1 MSVIRDKNGAGLM
14 ARAFAEIAF
23 TPKVRAVQKSMGSAG
38 SYAAF
43 LDPEADR
50 SDRLGDAEAD
60 FIAARDGF
68 YQATISESGWPYV
81 QFRGGPAGFV
91 KVLDEKTIAYA
102 DFRGNRQYLSAGN
115 LDGNDRVSLILM
127 DYPNRRRLKIW
138 GRAKLVDAKD
148 DPQLLARL
156 QDKSYRGLPERAVV
170 ISVEAVDW
178 NCPQHIPQR
187 LTMQELEPL
196 ISPLRD
202 EIDRLKA
209 ENESLKT
216 WLGQKS

>member
-1 MSVIRDKNGAGLM
+1 MS
-14 ARAFAEIAF
+14 RAFAEIAF
-23 TPKVRAVQKSMGSAG
+23 TPAVKAVQQSMGSAE
-38 SYAAF
+38 SYAGF
-43 LDPEADR
+43 LDPDAEPA
-50 SDRLGDAEAD
+50 DRLGEAEAG
-60 FIAARDGF
+60 FIANRDGF
-68 YQATISESGWPYV
+68 YQATVSETGWPYV

-91 KVLDEKTIAYA
+91 KVLDGKTIAYA
-102 DFRGNRQYLSAGN
+102 DFRGNRQYVSTGN
-115 LDGNDRVSLILM
+115 LDGNDRISLILM

-138 GRAKLVDAKD
+138 GRARLVDAND
-148 DPQLLARL
+148 DPHLIERL

-170 ISVEAVDW
+170 IDVEAFDW

-187 LTMQELEPL
+187 LTVQELEPV

-209 ENESLKT
+209 ENASLKD